1 MKPIK
6 LKIKIMLSILYVI
19 IFLGLCMSVFGY
31 FVLKKYV
38 YESAQEKV
46 VKDLEIVR
54 DAYDQKLKEMKLAF
68 NMINEANDL
77 GLMREYLHLDYL
89 YWVPISKI
97 DEESSEIIKKVL
109 NSAQDTGGTRIISKK
124 QISRLFAGIEGIKIK
139 PTPKACPTDKKLLES
154 IMSIEYAKPYLNA
167 KGKIEKILVG
177 GKLINKNFQFIDNIV
192 NTVFENRLYEGKPV
206 GTITLFQN
214 DVRIATNVLDK
225 NGKRAIGTR
234 VSEVVYK
241 RIFEQKEKWLDRAF
255 VVTDWYVTAYEP
267 IKNINGNVIGIL
279 YVGILE
285 KPFVEF
291 QKNLFIALLII
302 IFSGCIISIFFS
314 MFISKSIAVPLTK
327 VIKSTNQISNGNLGI
342 KIESETDI
350 YELNELISA
359 VNDMSMTLI
368 HREESLDISNKKLE
382 VLNKSYLDLIGFVS
396 HELKG
401 ILSSIILNVYL
412 IRKRILGNIS
422 EKQEKTLNSIA
433 RNLDYLAVTVKNFL
447 NLSRIEK
454 NEIEINKSQILLK
467 EHIFDVAIEA
477 FEQPLKDKEMYLQ
490 NNIAKDL
497 SVNADSA
504 LMQIVANNL
513 ISNAIKYGKPR
524 GEIVLKSSEKDDVLE
539 IEVYNDGETICDVD
553 IEKLFKKFSRI
564 VYRGMESIKGSG
576 IGLYITKE
584 IIKLH
589 GGTIKVEP
597 SKKGNSFIFSIDKD

>member
-477 FEQPLKDKEMYLQ
+477 FEQPVKDKEMYLQ